1 MTGKKK
7 SRIYIV
13 GAGFA
18 GRSIASEVQGKGLL
32 GEVVAF
38 LDDDSDKIG
47 RRIQG
52 IPVLGP
58 IADVVALLDR
68 SPGDEALIAVPSAPR
83 ERLKEIYNLL
93 EGAGFGRIRILPSVS
108 QIVEG
113 DPHLIQTREIDPEDL
128 LGRTPITLNLK
139 ESLSYLQGK
148 RVLVTGAGG
157 SIGSELT
164 RQLLLGGAERLYL
177 LGHGENSIYEIEK
190 ELRLLQEEGIGPGAT
205 IVPVIGELQ
214 DADFVSFILSRLRC
228 DVVFHTAAYK
238 HVPMMEANPV
248 NAVANNVFGTEN
260 LVRAAKSVG
269 TKRFV
274 FVSTDKAVDPVSV
287 YGASKRIAEDIVLS
301 QNGSAGAY
309 MVVRFGNVLGSRGSI
324 IPLFRRQILK
334 GGPVTITAPNATRF
348 FMTIPEASSLV
359 LQVGGVGSGGTL
371 YLLDMGEPISI
382 RDIAEQMIRFY
393 GYTPETEIALR
404 YIGLREGEKLT
415 EALCAVD
422 EREEPTAFTRIKR
435 IDYPRERLEKVSQAL
450 ESLRPICYRDHRYP
464 AVYRNRKYLRSVL
477 QSYIPTLPDKN
488 DEPEY

>member
-1 MTGKKK
+1 MTGKKG

-38 LDDDSDKIG
+38 LDDDSEKIG

-58 IADVVALLDR
+58 IADVVSLVER

-177 LGHGENSIYEIEK
+177 FGHGENSIYEIEK

-228 DVVFHTAAYK
+228 DVVFHAAAYK

-301 QNGSAGAY
+301 QNGSIGSY

-334 GGPVTITAPNATRF
+334 GGPVTITTPDATRF

-382 RDIAEQMIRFY
+382 RDLAEQMIRFY
-393 GYTPETEIALR
+393 GYTPDTEIALR

-422 EREEPTAFTRIKR
+422 EREEPTDFTRIKR
-435 IDYPRERLEKVSQAL
+435 IEYPRERLERVSQVL
-450 ESLRPICYRDHRYP
+450 ESLRPICYRDSRYP
-464 AVYRNRKYLRSVL
+464 AVYRNRRYLRSIL
-477 QSYIPTLPDKN
+477 QNYIPTLPNKD